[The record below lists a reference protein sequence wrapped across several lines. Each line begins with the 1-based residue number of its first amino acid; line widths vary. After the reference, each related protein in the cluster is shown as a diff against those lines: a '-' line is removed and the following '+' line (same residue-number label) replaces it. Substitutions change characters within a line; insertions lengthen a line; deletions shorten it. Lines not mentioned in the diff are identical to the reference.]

1 MTVEEDICDSG
12 LKGTDEMP
20 LSLDAVQL
28 HDSKLDT
35 SFEPIISTSA
45 SSTVA
50 VLTLKHTIEEN
61 DRNMIRRETIANKS

>member
-1 MTVEEDICDSG
+1 MVEEDRCESA
-12 LKGTDEMP
+12 LKGTDEKP

-28 HDSKLDT
+28 HDSELDA
-35 SFEPIISTSA
+35 SLEPIISISA

-50 VLTLKHTIEEN
+50 ILTLKHTIEEN